1 MANNKG
7 REKVDQ
13 PAGNTLT
20 GIDRLL
26 AEMVGETIH
35 DDEFTIA
42 MVAERSPDINP
53 DVIRH
58 RLDRLVNKGVC
69 TKRIITEKGR
79 QTKAYRYV

>member
-1 MANNKG
+1 MANSKR
-7 REKVDQ
+7 REKLDQ
-13 PAGNTLT
+13 PAGDTLT

-26 AEMVGETIH
+26 AEMVGETIQ

-42 MVAERSPDINP
+42 MVAERSPEINP

-79 QTKAYRYV
+79 RTTAYRYV

>member
-1 MANNKG
+1 MASNKR
-7 REKVDQ
+7 REGVGQ
-13 PAGNTLT
+13 PARDTLT

-26 AEMVGETIH
+26 VEMVGETIQP
-35 DDEFTIA
+35 DEFTIA

-53 DVIRH
+53 DVIRC

-79 QTKAYRYV
+79 RAKAYRYV

>member
-1 MANNKG
+1 MG
-7 REKVDQ
+7 Q

-26 AEMVGETIH
+26 VEMVGETIQ

-53 DVIRH
+53 DVIRC

-69 TKRIITEKGR
+69 TNRIITEKGR
-79 QTKAYRYV
+79 RSKAYRYV